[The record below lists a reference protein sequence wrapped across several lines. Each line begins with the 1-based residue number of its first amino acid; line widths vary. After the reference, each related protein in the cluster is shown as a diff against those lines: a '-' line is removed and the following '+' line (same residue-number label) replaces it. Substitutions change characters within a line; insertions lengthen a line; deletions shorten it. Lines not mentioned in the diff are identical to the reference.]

1 MHYNSYFYENLN
13 FNIKIKNFFM
23 DKSLKSIIDNQ
34 INYFSSKKT
43 IDIASRINSLKKLLK
58 EIKASENEIELALY
72 KDLGKSKGESY
83 LTEINFVYTEIN
95 IALKNIKKWTKRKA
109 VKSSLINFPSSD
121 YIVPEPYGLTLHIS
135 PWNYPF
141 QLSIAPLIGAVAAGN
156 TVVLKPSEYSK
167 NTSLLL
173 EKILSNVF
181 DPGHVVVVNGGVDIS
196 TKLLEFKWDYIFF
209 TGSIGVGKIIAKA
222 AANNL
227 TPTTLELG
235 GKNPCIVDETASIE
249 ISAKRIVW
257 GKFTNCG
264 QTCIAPDFIVVNK
277 KIKNKFIDALKK
289 QIVKIYGNNV
299 VDNDEYGRIISDKHM
314 NYLVSLLEKENIIHG
329 GKFNFDDK
337 FFEPTLVEINN
348 LESKVMEDEIFGPIL
363 PIIEYD
369 DFKEVHDIIKKYSH
383 PLALY
388 IFTKKKEFGRKFLES
403 YPFGGGAIND
413 TVMHIANDRLPFG
426 GVGQSGMGK
435 YHGESTFNTFS
446 HFKPYLNKPL
456 WIDPPLRYPPFKNKI
471 NFLKKILKLI

>member
-1 MHYNSYFYENLN
+1 
-13 FNIKIKNFFM
+13 M

-43 IDIASRINSLKKLLK
+43 IDIESRINSLKKLLK
-58 EIKASENEIELALY
+58 EIKASEKEIEFALY

-109 VKSSLINFPSSD
+109 VKSALINFPSSD
-121 YIVPEPYGLTLHIS
+121 YIIPEPYGLTLHIS

-156 TVVLKPSEYSK
+156 TVVLKPSEFSK
-167 NTSLLL
+167 NTSLIL

-181 DPGHVVVVNGGVDIS
+181 DPGHVIVINGGVDIS

-289 QIVKIYGNNV
+289 QIVEIYGNNV

-314 NYLVSLLEKENIIHG
+314 NYLVSLLEKENIIYG
-329 GKFNFDDK
+329 
-337 FFEPTLVEINN
+337 
-348 LESKVMEDEIFGPIL
+348 
-363 PIIEYD
+363 
-369 DFKEVHDIIKKYSH
+369 
-383 PLALY
+383 
-388 IFTKKKEFGRKFLES
+388 
-403 YPFGGGAIND
+403 
-413 TVMHIANDRLPFG
+413 
-426 GVGQSGMGK
+426 
-435 YHGESTFNTFS
+435 
-446 HFKPYLNKPL
+446 
-456 WIDPPLRYPPFKNKI
+456 
-471 NFLKKILKLI
+471 

>member
-1 MHYNSYFYENLN
+1 
-13 FNIKIKNFFM
+13 M

-58 EIKASENEIELALY
+58 EIKASENELELALY
-72 KDLGKSKGESY
+72 KDLEKSKGESY

>member
-1 MHYNSYFYENLN
+1 
-13 FNIKIKNFFM
+13 M

-34 INYFSSKKT
+34 INYFLSKKT

-72 KDLGKSKGESY
+72 KDLGKSNGESY

-156 TVVLKPSEYSK
+156 TIVLKPSEYSK

-196 TKLLEFKWDYIFF
+196 TKLLEYKWDYIFF

>member
-1 MHYNSYFYENLN
+1 
-13 FNIKIKNFFM
+13 M

-121 YIVPEPYGLTLHIS
+121 YIIPEPYGLTLHIS

-456 WIDPPLRYPPFKNKI
+456 WVDPPLRYPPFKNKI

>member
-1 MHYNSYFYENLN
+1 
-13 FNIKIKNFFM
+13 M

-235 GKNPCIVDETASIE
+235 GKNPCIVDETASVE

-289 QIVKIYGNNV
+289 QIVEIYGNNV

>member
-1 MHYNSYFYENLN
+1 
-13 FNIKIKNFFM
+13 M

-173 EKILSNVF
+173 EKILSKVF
-181 DPGHVVVVNGGVDIS
+181 DPGHVVVVNGGVDVS

-235 GKNPCIVDETASIE
+235 GKNPCIVDETASVE

-289 QIVKIYGNNV
+289 QIVEIYGNNV

>member
-1 MHYNSYFYENLN
+1 
-13 FNIKIKNFFM
+13 M

-369 DFKEVHDIIKKYSH
+369 DFKEVHNIIKKYSH

>member
-1 MHYNSYFYENLN
+1 
-13 FNIKIKNFFM
+13 M

-167 NTSLLL
+167 NTSILL

-222 AANNL
+222 AAKNL

>member
-1 MHYNSYFYENLN
+1 
-13 FNIKIKNFFM
+13 M

-348 LESKVMEDEIFGPIL
+348 LESKIMEDEIFGPIL
-363 PIIEYD
+363 PIIDYD

-471 NFLKKILKLI
+471 NFLKKY

>member
-1 MHYNSYFYENLN
+1 
-13 FNIKIKNFFM
+13 M
-23 DKSLKSIIDNQ
+23 DKSLKSIIDKQ

-43 IDIASRINSLKKLLK
+43 IDIVSRIKSLKKLLK

>member
-1 MHYNSYFYENLN
+1 
-13 FNIKIKNFFM
+13 M
-23 DKSLKSIIDNQ
+23 DKSLKSIINNQ

-43 IDIASRINSLKKLLK
+43 IDIDLRINSLKNLLR
-58 EIKASENEIELALY
+58 EIKSSEDEIESALY

-95 IALKNIKKWTKRKA
+95 IAIKNIRRWAKRKS
-109 VKSSLINFPSSD
+109 VRSSLINFPSSD
-121 YIVPEPYGLTLHIS
+121 YIIPEPYGLTLHIS

-181 DPGHVVVVNGGVDIS
+181 DPSHVVVVNGGVDIS

-222 AANNL
+222 AAKNL

-264 QTCIAPDFIVVNK
+264 QTCIAPDFIVVSK
-277 KIKNKFIDALKK
+277 KIKEKFIYELKK

-348 LESKVMEDEIFGPIL
+348 LESKIMEDEIFGPIL
-363 PIIEYD
+363 PIIDYD

-388 IFTKKKEFGRKFLES
+388 IFTKKKKFGRKFLES

-446 HFKPYLNKPL
+446 HFKAYLNKPL

>member
-1 MHYNSYFYENLN
+1 
-13 FNIKIKNFFM
+13 M

-209 TGSIGVGKIIAKA
+209 TGSIVVGKIIAKA

>member
-1 MHYNSYFYENLN
+1 MTVIPSRPFG
-13 FNIKIKNFFM
+13 
-23 DKSLKSIIDNQ
+23 KSLKSIIDKQ

-43 IDIASRINSLKKLLK
+43 IDIVSRIKSLKKLLK

-388 IFTKKKEFGRKFLES
+388 IFTKKKGFGRKFLES

>member
-1 MHYNSYFYENLN
+1 
-13 FNIKIKNFFM
+13 M
-23 DKSLKSIIDNQ
+23 DKSLKSIIDKQ

-43 IDIASRINSLKKLLK
+43 IDIVSRIKSLKKLLK

-83 LTEINFVYTEIN
+83 LTEINFVYSEIN